1 MEMKMQAQYDG
12 WDAQMASAAADL
24 KAYAH
29 NLARFGGEGCC
40 LAIERA
46 WSLEGLPPEIVS
58 DVLSRVAGGSSFDA
72 AFDAATSP
80 QTVPEEAVE
89 DEMILCLPWPSLRSI
104 LTEAADALSA
114 PSYDGSKSLGE
125 RLYELMGATFGIM
138 TPWRNVQADMQAT
151 YHQAAVKFAAQLSDR
166 EEVEG
171 LRAMLHRLR
180 VSASLLQQN
189 AEGCAV
195 NHHGEDFGL
204 FGMPGWLV
212 DTAKDIEA
220 ARALL
225 QQPEER

>member
-1 MEMKMQAQYDG
+1 MSSDMEMKMQAQYDG

-89 DEMILCLPWPSLRSI
+89 DRD
-104 LTEAADALSA
+104 LTPLE
-114 PSYDGSKSLGE
+114 
-125 RLYELMGATFGIM
+125 
-138 TPWRNVQADMQAT
+138 
-151 YHQAAVKFAAQLSDR
+151 
-166 EEVEG
+166 
-171 LRAMLHRLR
+171 
-180 VSASLLQQN
+180 
-189 AEGCAV
+189 
-195 NHHGEDFGL
+195 
-204 FGMPGWLV
+204 
-212 DTAKDIEA
+212 TAKVDAAWKQHEA
-220 ARALL
+220 ARPLKD
-225 QQPEER
+225 QTHG